1 MKLSVIIVNYN
12 VKHFLEQC
20 LHSVRKA
27 SKEISME
34 TFVVDNCS
42 VDGSIKTVEEK
53 FPEVK
58 IIANSENVGFSRAN
72 NQAIA
77 KASGEYILLL
87 NPDTVVEQN
96 TLKDAV
102 EFMDTHPDA
111 GGLGVKMVDGK
122 GNFLPES
129 KRGLPTPEVAFYKI
143 FGLSRLFPHS
153 RRFSKY
159 HLGYLDKN
167 ETHEVDILAGAFML
181 LRKKVLDKVGLL
193 DETFFMYGEDIDLS
207 YRILKAGY
215 KNYYYPKARI
225 IHYKG
230 ESTKKGSLNYVF
242 VFYQAMIIFARKHF
256 SKQKASIFSFFIN
269 MAVYFR
275 AFLAVF
281 SRFWKKGLL
290 PLLDALLLTGGIIV
304 IKNLWESNVIFE
316 GGGGH
321 FPTHLVYIMLPA
333 YIFIWLFSV
342 FLSGG
347 YDKPVYRYKIL
358 RGYLFGT
365 ILILAGY
372 GLLSEDYRFS
382 RAIIVFGALW
392 GCLASI
398 GVRYI
403 ARFLKIGNFQMGDKL
418 SRRFLVVANE
428 KEGERI
434 SELIRRTHTQP
445 GFIGLVS
452 PGNPVPEEQGY
463 LGSLSQIREIINIY
477 GINEIV
483 FSADDI
489 PAQNIIDQMSS
500 LQGMQVDYKI
510 APPES
515 YSIIGSNSIS
525 TSGDLYI
532 IDINS
537 ISKPNNKRN
546 KRLLDIVMSVAL
558 LLTAPVSIFVAKRP
572 LGCLI
577 NMFSV
582 LIGNKTFVGY
592 SGREV
597 PNSFNLPPL
606 KNGILS
612 PADSVKLSKLNHETL
627 ERLNLLYARNYNIY
641 NDLNI
646 IYRGFRELGR

>member
-20 LHSVRKA
+20 LHSLRKA
-27 SKEISME
+27 SQGLSME
-34 TFVVDNCS
+34 TFVVDNSS
-42 VDGSIKTVEEK
+42 VDGSVKIVEEK
-53 FPEVK
+53 FPNVH
-58 IIANSENVGFSRAN
+58 IIANKENLGFSRAN
-72 NQAIA
+72 NQAIRKA
-77 KASGEYILLL
+77 KGEYILLL

-96 TLKDAV
+96 TLRDIV
-102 EFMDTHPDA
+102 DFMDEHPDA
-111 GGLGVKMVDGK
+111 GGLGVKMVDGR

-143 FGLSRLFPHS
+143 FGLSKLFPHS
-153 RRFSKY
+153 KRFSKY
-159 HLGYLDKN
+159 HLGHLDEN
-167 ETHEVDILAGAFML
+167 ETHEVEILAGAFML
-181 LRKKVLDKVGLL
+181 LRKKVLDEIGLL

-207 YRILKAGY
+207 YRILKAGF

-242 VFYQAMIIFARKHF
+242 VFYQAMVIFAKKHF
-256 SKQKASIFSFFIN
+256 SRKKASIFSFFIN

-275 AFLAVF
+275 AFLAVL
-281 SRFWKKGLL
+281 SRFWKKGLF
-290 PLLDALLLTGGIIV
+290 PFLDAIVVTGGIIV

-365 ILILAGY
+365 IVILAGY

-392 GCLASI
+392 GSLASI
-398 GVRYI
+398 GIRYI
-403 ARFLKIGNFQMGDKL
+403 ARFLRLKDFQMGDKQT
-418 SRRFLVVANE
+418 RRFLVVAHEN
-428 KEGERI
+428 EGERI
-434 SELIRRTHTQP
+434 SDLIRRTHTQP

-452 PGNPVPEEQGY
+452 PENEVPGNHGY
-463 LGSLSQIREIINIY
+463 LGSLQQIKEIINIY
-477 GINEIV
+477 GINEVV

-489 PAQNIIDQMSS
+489 PAQDIIDQMSA
-500 LQGMQVDYKI
+500 LHGMQVDFKI

-546 KRLLDIVMSVAL
+546 KRLLDMIISLAL
-558 LLTAPVSIFVAKRP
+558 LVSAPVNIFIVKKP
-572 LGCLI
+572 LKFVI
-577 NMFSV
+577 NMVKV
-582 LIGNKTFVGY
+582 LFGRKTFVGY
-592 SGREV
+592 SESDDL
-597 PNSFNLPPL
+597 NAINLPPL
-606 KNGILS
+606 KEGILS
-612 PADSVKLSKLNHETL
+612 PADNIKLNKLNSETL
-627 ERLNLLYARNYNIY
+627 RRLNLLYARNYNIY

-646 IYRGFRELGR
+646 IYRGYKQLGR

>member
-1 MKLSVIIVNYN
+1 MKLSVVIVNYN
-12 VKHFLEQC
+12 VKYFLEQC

-27 SKEISME
+27 SGGLAME
-34 TFVVDNCS
+34 TIVVDNSS
-42 VDGSIKTVEEK
+42 VDGSVNMLREK
-53 FPEVK
+53 FPDVTV
-58 IIANSENVGFSRAN
+58 IANKQNVGFSRAN
-72 NQAIA
+72 NQAI
-77 KASGEYILLL
+77 KQASGEYILLL
-87 NPDTVVEQN
+87 NPDTVVEKN
-96 TLKDAV
+96 TLSHVV
-102 EFMDTHPDA
+102 EFMDNHPDA
-111 GGLGVKMVDGK
+111 GGLGIKMVDGK

-143 FGLSRLFPHS
+143 FGLSKLFPHS
-153 RRFSKY
+153 KHFSRY
-159 HLGYLDKN
+159 HLGHLDKDK
-167 ETHEVDILAGAFML
+167 THEVEILAGAFML
-181 LRKKVLDKVGLL
+181 LRKKVLDKTGLL

-215 KNYYYPKARI
+215 KNYYCPGARI

-242 VFYQAMIIFARKHF
+242 VFYQAMVIFARKHF
-256 SKQKASIFSFFIN
+256 SKQKASLFSLFIN
-269 MAVYFR
+269 TAVYFR
-275 AFLAVF
+275 ALLAILGRV
-281 SRFWKKGLL
+281 WTKGLL
-290 PLLDALLLTGGIIV
+290 PLLDALLLTGGIVV
-304 IKNLWESNVIFE
+304 IKNLWESNVIFT

-321 FPTHLVYIMLPA
+321 FPLHLVYIMLPA

-347 YDKPVYRYKIL
+347 YDKPVHLYKIL

-372 GLLSEDYRFS
+372 GLLSEAYRFS

-392 GCLASI
+392 GALASI
-398 GVRYI
+398 GMRYI
-403 ARFLKIGNFQMGDKL
+403 AKFLKIKNFQLGGDQ
-418 SRRFLVVANE
+418 SRRYLVVADE
-428 KEGERI
+428 KEGDRI
-434 SELIRRTHTQP
+434 TDLIRKTQKQP

-452 PGNPVPEEQGY
+452 PNTPVPKSQGY
-463 LGSLSQIREIINIY
+463 LGCLSQIKEIITIY

-489 PAQNIIDQMSS
+489 PASDIIDQMAS

-515 YSIIGSNSIS
+515 YSIIGSNSIN

-546 KRLLDIVMSVAL
+546 KRLLDVVISFAL
-558 LLTAPVSIFVAKRP
+558 LVSSPVCIFIIKKP
-572 LGCLI
+572 LRFI
-577 NMFSV
+577 SNMLKV
-582 LIGNKTFVGY
+582 LFGKKTFVGY
-592 SGREV
+592 SDFQKRV
-597 PNSFNLPPL
+597 AYQFPKLRD
-606 KNGILS
+606 GILS
-612 PADSVKLSKLNHETL
+612 PADSVKLSELNHETL
-627 ERLNLLYARNYNIY
+627 QRLNLLYARNYNIY